1 MNDSTTPPG
10 VPDLLDA
17 ALQAQQE
24 AARTL
29 EAARQQA
36 LAPRGTQAASSA
48 ALLEAVEAVTGATS
62 TRMVL
67 EELARHGGELAPS
80 AGCVVLLRSD
90 AGDAPVLAAFWQG
103 QARWIEGS
111 ERPRDMPEALERIS
125 RGDATPAFRLPLTG
139 GGLDLGECRVWLPE
153 PDEAGDAGATLL
165 SVLITTADLVL
176 GSIHLRRVSRHRSVR
191 ESLTGLF
198 NRRYL
203 EDTLQRELHRCRRNK
218 QSLGIIQM
226 DLDGLAEFNRRL
238 GRSAG
243 DRLLQAIAGLLQSTF
258 RGSDAA
264 CRIDDDTFVILLPE
278 ADLNDTR
285 RRAEELREMVAT
297 LELPLPEGATAG
309 IPASI
314 GVAAYPDLAVSSD
327 ELLLAADSAVQL
339 SRDSGGNAVTVAQR
353 AG

>member
-1 MNDSTTPPG
+1 MTDATTPPD
-10 VPDLLDA
+10 VPALLDA

-29 EAARQQA
+29 EAARRQVR
-36 LAPRGTQAASSA
+36 APGPGA
-48 ALLEAVEAVTGATS
+48 ALPDAVAAVAGATS
-62 TRMVL
+62 TRTVL
-67 EELARHGGELAPS
+67 EELARHGNALAPE

-90 AGDAPVLAAFWQG
+90 TGDTPTLAAFWQG
-103 QARWIEGS
+103 EACWVEGS
-111 ERPRDMPEALERIS
+111 KRPGDMPEALERIS
-125 RGDATPAFRLPLTG
+125 RGDAAPALRLPLAG
-139 GGLDLGECRVWLPE
+139 GGLDLGECRVWLAEPE
-153 PDEAGDAGATLL
+153 HAGDTGASLL
-165 SVLITTADLVL
+165 RVLVTTAGLAL
-176 GSIHLRRVSRHRSVR
+176 STIHLRAVSRHRSVR

-203 EDTLQRELHRCRRNK
+203 EDTLERELHRCRRGK
-218 QSLGIIQM
+218 QPLGIIQM
-226 DLDGLAEFNRRL
+226 DLDGLAAFNRRL
-238 GRSAG
+238 GRGAG
-243 DRLLQAIAGLLQSTF
+243 DRLLQAVAGLLQSTF

-285 RRAEELREMVAT
+285 RRAEELREMIAT
-297 LELPLPEGATAG
+297 LKVPLPETTVAG

-314 GVAAYPDLAVSSD
+314 GVAGYPDLAVSSD

-339 SRDSGGNAVTVAQR
+339 SRESGGNAVTVAQR